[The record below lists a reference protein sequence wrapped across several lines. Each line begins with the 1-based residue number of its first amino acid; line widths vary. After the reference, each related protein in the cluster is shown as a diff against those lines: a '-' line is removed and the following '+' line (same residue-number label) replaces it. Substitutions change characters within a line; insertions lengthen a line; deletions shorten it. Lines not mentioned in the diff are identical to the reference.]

1 MLKIRRGERQDLPAV
16 LSLIQELALYEKA
29 PHEVTNTVKDME
41 RDGFGS
47 HPIYFLWVAEKNEK
61 IVGIAI
67 CYIRYSTW
75 KGQIL
80 YLEDIVVT
88 EKERGKKI
96 GHQLMN
102 TVIQFAQ
109 EEQYNGLIWQVLD
122 WNEPAIRFYK
132 KYNAQFDGEWFNVK
146 LNKEQLQQFQ
156 FHHASI

>member
-67 CYIRYSTW
+67 CYTRYSTW
-75 KGQIL
+75 KGQML

>member
-16 LSLIQELALYEKA
+16 LLLIQELALYEKA
-29 PHEVTNTVKDME
+29 PHEVTNTVEAME

-75 KGQIL
+75 KGQML

-122 WNEPAIRFYK
+122 WNEPAIRF
-132 KYNAQFDGEWFNVK
+132 
-146 LNKEQLQQFQ
+146 
-156 FHHASI
+156 

>member
-1 MLKIRRGERQDLPAV
+1 MPAV
-16 LSLIQELALYEKA
+16 LLLIQELALYEKA
-29 PHEVTNTVKDME
+29 PHEVTNTVEAME

-75 KGQIL
+75 KGQML

>member
-75 KGQIL
+75 KGQML

>member
-16 LSLIQELALYEKA
+16 LLLIQELALYEKA
-29 PHEVTNTVKDME
+29 PHEVTNTVEAME

-75 KGQIL
+75 KGQML

>member
-1 MLKIRRGERQDLPAV
+1 MLKIRRGERQDLPQV
-16 LSLIQELALYEKA
+16 LLLIQELALYEKA
-29 PHEVTNTVKDME
+29 PHEVTNTVEAME
-41 RDGFGS
+41 RDGFGAN
-47 HPIYFLWVAEKNEK
+47 PVFFLWVAEKNEK

-75 KGQIL
+75 KGHML

-122 WNEPAIRFYK
+122 WNETAIRFYK

-156 FHHASI
+156 TQDASI

>member
-1 MLKIRRGERQDLPAV
+1 MLKIRRGERQDLPQV
-16 LSLIQELALYEKA
+16 LLLIQELALYEKA
-29 PHEVTNTVKDME
+29 PHEVTNTVEAME

-75 KGQIL
+75 KGQML

-96 GHQLMN
+96 GHLLMN

-156 FHHASI
+156 TQDASI

>member
-1 MLKIRRGERQDLPAV
+1 M
-16 LSLIQELALYEKA
+16 
-29 PHEVTNTVKDME
+29 
-41 RDGFGS
+41 
-47 HPIYFLWVAEKNEK
+47 
-61 IVGIAI
+61 
-67 CYIRYSTW
+67 
-75 KGQIL
+75 L

-88 EKERGKKI
+88 EKERGQKI

-146 LNKEQLQQFQ
+146 LNKEQLQQFKTQ
-156 FHHASI
+156 DASI